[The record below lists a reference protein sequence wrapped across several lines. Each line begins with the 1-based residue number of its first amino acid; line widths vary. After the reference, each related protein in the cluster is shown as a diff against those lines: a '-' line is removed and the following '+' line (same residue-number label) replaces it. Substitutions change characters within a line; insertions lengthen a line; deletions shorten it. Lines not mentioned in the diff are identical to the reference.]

1 MKILLIHCHYRLP
14 GGEDAVFAAERALL
28 EQHGHTVVV
37 YERSNEEAAHGVAKA
52 LLPFRAVWN
61 RRAARDVRNIIE
73 QQHIDAVHI
82 HNTLLLL
89 SPAVVRAAK
98 KCGVPVVL
106 TLHNFRLFCPNGIL
120 LRDGRVCEDCPHH
133 GLHCALRHRCYRDS
147 RAQTLVVVAA
157 YWLHRVLGTWRGI
170 AITTPTEFDR
180 EKLLEFNKIHPT
192 FDENRLV
199 VKPNPVTVPTGPV
212 TPWEERKRQFVFAG
226 RLEELKGLRTV
237 IEAWRI
243 LGKDAPLLLVAGDGP
258 LADWA
263 KAQNLPKVQ
272 FVGQLPRDALHRL
285 MAESRAVVA
294 ASLCYESFALV
305 PAEAH
310 ALGTPVLASGIGNA
324 WKMLG
329 AVAGMTLA
337 WLLDRRYI
345 HFETQAVWWVQVIK
359 VAVGMALLL
368 AIKSGLKAPLLALLG
383 HEGLAGG
390 VRYFLLVLVAGAV
403 WPLVFRPMSKW
414 GKGKK

>member
-37 YERSNEEAAHGVAKA
+37 YERSNEEAAHGAAKA

-133 GLHCALRHRCYRDS
+133 GLHCALRHRCYRGR

-199 VKPNPVTVPTGPV
+199 VKPNPVTVPSGPV

-243 LGKDAPLLLVAGDGP
+243 LGRDAPLLLVAGDGP

-310 ALGTPVLASGIGNA
+310 ALGTPVLASGIGNV
-324 WKMLG
+324 G
-329 AVAGMTLA
+329 ASVRPGFDGLCFAPGDPA
-337 WLLDRRYI
+337 
-345 HFETQAVWWVQVIK
+345 
-359 VAVGMALLL
+359 AL
-368 AIKSGLKAPLLALLG
+368 
-383 HEGLAGG
+383 
-390 VRYFLLVLVAGAV
+390 AGAV
-403 WPLVFRPMSKW
+403 RAMSAMQFDCT
-414 GKGKK
+414 